1 MLFMASSCTTDTS
14 TAALRLATLPT
25 TAVAVNAA
33 PAATI
38 EVSLGMM
45 HVLALLLQC
54 SLDKSL

>member
-1 MLFMASSCTTDTS
+1 MSCTADTS
-14 TAALRLATLPT
+14 TAAQRLATLPA
-25 TAVAVNAA
+25 TAVAADAA
-33 PAATI
+33 PEATI